1 MNENNVLRW
10 SDSNG
15 NKCFRFSER
24 EVFERPWIII
34 LIAIILL
41 GLVGVEYLLN
51 GSYYSLTPAAF
62 VFFFLF
68 LWWTTIPLK
77 ANEAV
82 IEKTV
87 HELMD
92 ETVAE
97 VAKTMGSKVKKSF
110 VHYDTKGTY
119 AIITGRFFLVLLKNG
134 EVWEYPLTY
143 HHATDK
149 KDGYYE
155 CGKEYNVSENPEH
168 IRAIK
173 PQRWKQFISKLGI
186 SNKVKLWLLIFGIIV
201 IGGLVF
207 AGVYWLIISLKWWTL
222 LAVVVYAAIE
232 KSVEWIAMA
241 KPEKVMGSVKYVIDI
256 PIYFVYLFVSLIHPF
271 ISIVGTY
278 FFIGMFAF
286 GVPAIILVGVT
297 KVGWWALR
305 PETMAFIVLAIG
317 SVICSTY
324 SLTKWIIRNTPL
336 KNWGNHT
343 YEGHRE
349 QLAFYLAHPS
359 NMIFI
364 LYLIYFVL
372 LTISGYMLIQDG
384 RYLISESF
392 DLAIL
397 KAFLVFIA
405 YTNMKVKAKETEVD
419 AKELLQRISGL
430 FEHDKYE

>member
-155 CGKEYNVSENPEH
+155 CGKEYPN
-168 IRAIK
+168 
-173 PQRWKQFISKLGI
+173 
-186 SNKVKLWLLIFGIIV
+186 
-201 IGGLVF
+201 
-207 AGVYWLIISLKWWTL
+207 
-222 LAVVVYAAIE
+222 
-232 KSVEWIAMA
+232 
-241 KPEKVMGSVKYVIDI
+241 
-256 PIYFVYLFVSLIHPF
+256 
-271 ISIVGTY
+271 
-278 FFIGMFAF
+278 
-286 GVPAIILVGVT
+286 
-297 KVGWWALR
+297 
-305 PETMAFIVLAIG
+305 
-317 SVICSTY
+317 
-324 SLTKWIIRNTPL
+324 
-336 KNWGNHT
+336 
-343 YEGHRE
+343 
-349 QLAFYLAHPS
+349 
-359 NMIFI
+359 
-364 LYLIYFVL
+364 
-372 LTISGYMLIQDG
+372 SG
-384 RYLISESF
+384 
-392 DLAIL
+392 
-397 KAFLVFIA
+397 
-405 YTNMKVKAKETEVD
+405 
-419 AKELLQRISGL
+419 
-430 FEHDKYE
+430 